1 MESSPIIFCHFGFS
15 DYLKFT
21 LFSAKISN
29 PQKNIILIGDDINKF
44 IANELGIIHIDFNI
58 YEKEYSILQ
67 FNRDFKF
74 IAGKRHGRL
83 DWTKFVFKRWFY
95 VNEYVMKNNIESF
108 WHFDSDN
115 LITSDLSKK
124 EEYFKLYDN
133 TEQCGGI
140 CLNGFISSKRIVS
153 MYIFHILSLFNNQE
167 YLTKQI
173 EKCSSNPNFAF
184 TEMAAYNH
192 FKKEYNLKT
201 IRLNAIVSD
210 DTFDDCLACDD
221 NMQQSSELYNGYR
234 IKEVYI
240 NYKYEMFFKKS
251 DENIFYKVNSINLS
265 WMPSYVISRLFY
277 TYSRNFFPVLTFINS
292 KKKFIKIDYSHY
304 SFLDKIIDK
313 LIISYLKL
321 KL

>member
-1 MESSPIIFCHFGFS
+1 MKSSPIIFCHFGFS

-29 PQKNIILIGDDINKF
+29 PHKNVILIGDNINKF

-74 IAGKRHGRL
+74 IAGKSHGRL

-95 VNEYVMKNNIESF
+95 VNEYVTKNNIESF

-115 LITSDLSKK
+115 LIISDLSKK

-153 MYIFHILSLFNNQE
+153 MYILHILSLFNNQE
-167 YLTKQI
+167 YLTRQI
-173 EKCSSNPNFAF
+173 EKCSLHPNFAF

-201 IRLNAIVSD
+201 VRLNAIVSD
-210 DTFDDCLACDD
+210 DTFDDCLACED

-240 NYKYEMFFKKS
+240 NYKYKMFFKKL
-251 DENIFYKVNSINLS
+251 DENIFYKVISINLS
-265 WMPSYVISRLFY
+265 WMPSFVISRLFY
-277 TYSRNFFPVLTFINS
+277 TYCRSFFPIFKLINF
-292 KKKFIKIDYSHY
+292 KRTYIKINYSHY

-313 LIISYLKL
+313 LIVSYLKL